1 MNKILWATAV
11 CGLFVLPLGAEVAT
25 PPQGLPAGRQD
36 ANHYLEQLQAKLEHT
51 AQRMNQPNS
60 GGSSV
65 VGLRGSKQE
74 PLSKQ
79 LYWKGKKGNVAV
91 TPDEIKMFRTA
102 VDEAR
107 VGQMTDAIATLK
119 SFQEKFPKSGLK
131 PDAQETIRVLSE
143 ALGGVPAAAPVI
155 APAVSATPP
164 VVPVTP
170 IAH

>member
-1 MNKILWATAV
+1 MNKVLGMAAV
-11 CGLFVLPLGAEVAT
+11 CSLFVLPLGAEVAA
-25 PPQGLPAGRQD
+25 PPQD

-79 LYWKGKKGNVAV
+79 LYWKGKKGNVVV

-107 VGQMTDAIATLK
+107 VGQKTDAIATLK

-143 ALGGVPAAAPVI
+143 ASGGVPAAAPVT
-155 APAVSATPP
+155 APAVSAMPP
-164 VVPVTP
+164 AVSAMP